1 MRILI
6 DTNIWVSALLWPDSL
21 PNRVLQAVIRDHTVI
36 LSTGIMEELRDV
48 YGRKFPH
55 RLPDLEEFFS
65 QLSYVMAPEPSAL
78 AESIAQALRDP
89 NDLHVL
95 AAAVAAKADVLLTG
109 DQDFAELPIAKP
121 VILTPRQFASRYPEY
136 N

>member
-6 DTNIWVSALLWPDSL
+6 DTNVWVSALLWPDSL
-21 PNRVLQAVIRDHTVI
+21 PNRVLQVVIRDHTVI
-36 LSTGIMEELRDV
+36 LSTGIMDELRDV

-55 RLPDLEEFFS
+55 RLPDLEDFFS

-78 AESIAQALRDP
+78 AKSIAQVLRDP

-95 AAAVAAKADVLLTG
+95 ASAVAAQADVLLTG
-109 DQDFAELPIAKP
+109 DQDFAELSLTKP
-121 VILTPRQFASRYPEY
+121 LILTPRQFAARHPEY
-136 N
+136 S